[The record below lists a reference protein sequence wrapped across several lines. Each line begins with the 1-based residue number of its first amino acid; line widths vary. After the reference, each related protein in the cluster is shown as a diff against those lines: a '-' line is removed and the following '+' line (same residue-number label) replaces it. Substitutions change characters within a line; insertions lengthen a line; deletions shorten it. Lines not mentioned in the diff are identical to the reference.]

1 MRLFLREALGGFDEV
16 FMDSTFVSLKGL
28 DFDLIRLRLLI
39 LPDFMP
45 VEVSSFNL
53 AGDFVLHRLFG
64 MGDRNFSQKS
74 EVLSAF
80 SLIVTDLDLC
90 FAVVGGMLKWP
101 MQVKAATS
109 NAAAADLSECLV
121 SVSTYITALI
131 WRETRRPW
139 QEDTGDLPC
148 LAREVT
154 TALSVLRSDWHPIR
168 RRGVEGAS
176 RFREGTQWVMSDRMV
191 EG

>member
-1 MRLFLREALGGFDEV
+1 M
-16 FMDSTFVSLKGL
+16 FMESTFVSLKGL
-28 DFDLIRLRLLI
+28 DFDLIRLRLLR

-45 VEVSSFNL
+45 VKESSLSL

-74 EVLSAF
+74 ELLSDF
-80 SLIVTDLDLC
+80 SLVVTDLDRC
-90 FAVVGGMLKWP
+90 FAVVVRILKWP
-101 MQVKAATS
+101 MHVEAATS

-131 WRETRRPW
+131 WRECRSPW

-148 LAREVT
+148 LARELM

-168 RRGVEGAS
+168 RRGMEGAS
-176 RFREGTQWVMSDRMV
+176 RFREGTQWVMSDRRV
-191 EG
+191 DG